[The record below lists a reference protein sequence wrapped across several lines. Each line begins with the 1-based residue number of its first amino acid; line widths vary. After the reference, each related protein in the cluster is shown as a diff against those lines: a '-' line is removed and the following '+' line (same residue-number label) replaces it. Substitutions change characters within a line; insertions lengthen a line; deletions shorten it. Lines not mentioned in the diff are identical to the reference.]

1 MARTVGSAADDTRQ
15 RILDV
20 AVDLFIEHGYAGTS
34 VRDISERIG
43 MTKGSLYYHFA
54 SKEDVLN
61 ALVKPLLDDLD
72 AFVAEADPSAAA
84 PGEPPAPRDERALVE
99 RLVTLLDRHGVLLRS
114 LMGDPSVLRG
124 IVVKRAMPARIAGVQ
139 RALGGSMD
147 PSCLLR
153 GRLALGVIHAG
164 AIAPRWDAM
173 SPDGTWTRE
182 QVLKGRL
189 SEEDKKHVIEAAI
202 AVLAVVPP
210 C

>member
-1 MARTVGSAADDTRQ
+1 VARTAGSAADETRQ

-72 AFVAEADPSAAA
+72 AFVAEADPLTC
-84 PGEPPAPRDERALVE
+84 PPNAGRDERALVE
-99 RLVTLLDRHGVLLRS
+99 HLVNLLDRHGVLLRS

-139 RALGGSMD
+139 RALGGSAE

-164 AIAPRWDAM
+164 AIAPRWDSM

-182 QVLKGRL
+182 EVLRGRL
-189 SEEDKKHVIEAAI
+189 SDDDKKRVIDAAI
-202 AVLAVVPP
+202 AVLAAVPP

>member
-1 MARTVGSAADDTRQ
+1 VARTVGSAADDTRQ

-34 VRDISERIG
+34 VRDISERLG

-72 AFVAEADPSAAA
+72 AFVAEADPLTVGPFAD
-84 PGEPPAPRDERALVE
+84 RDERALVE
-99 RLVTLLDRHGVLLRS
+99 RLVSLLDEHGVLLRS

-124 IVVKRAMPARIAGVQ
+124 IVVTRSMPARIAGVQ
-139 RALGGSMD
+139 RALGGSVES
-147 PSCLLR
+147 SCLLR

-164 AIAPRWDAM
+164 AISPRWDAM
-173 SPDGTWTRE
+173 SPDGGWTRE
-182 QVLKGRL
+182 QVLRGRL
-189 SEEDKKHVIEAAI
+189 SDDDKQRVIDAAL
-202 AVLAVVPP
+202 AVLAAVPA